1 MNTEENRN
9 SVVAFYNE
17 VLSTKNPQSA
27 LNDLLCRALS
37 KARQTD
43 R

>member
-17 VLSTKNPQSA
+17 VLTKNPPSA
-27 LNDLLCRALS
+27 LNDLQRRARS
-37 KARQTD
+37 KAGQTD
-43 R
+43 S